1 MSTLIVLLPPREPAV
16 PLQEWQW
23 PELPFALV
31 DKSGHAQRAGRAS
44 LALLPQAAT
53 TVLVVA
59 ARDLLL
65 LEQTVPPLK
74 GPKLKQALPNII
86 EDQLIQ
92 DPQGCHIAVDPTAA
106 ADGRRV
112 LAVID
117 RAWFRFIVDAFTA
130 AGHRHLRAVPATRC
144 VPQQQRA
151 AARAEADAVQ
161 GAPREHAAAA
171 VAHDAALGT
180 AAGAAG
186 SALAPP
192 SVDNTVSGEPMLDAQ
207 LHEPIVAL
215 VLGLATTASAPSL
228 AEESADAA
236 PLTAAAPRVELAL
249 ARGALGEGFAAPLP
263 AVAATLEALANGTP
277 LELYELGE
285 PGAEP
290 QLASARPLDDK
301 RLVPG
306 AAIWPF
312 DAFARRA
319 LDERFDLCQF
329 EFEFAPW
336 RFDRA
341 TLTRLRVPIALAAAS
356 LVVAVIGV
364 NAHWWKLA
372 RERDALSAQITE
384 TLLTAFPKTTTVLD
398 PAAQMTRQ
406 LDQLRIAAGELSPND
421 FLSLASGLARSLGP
435 LPPNGIASLDYHD
448 RRLDVGFKPET
459 KVDPDF
465 GPRLSRNGLTGEID
479 SSTGKWTIRSRS

>member
-31 DKSGHAQRAGRAS
+31 DKSGHTQRAGRAA

-53 TVLVVA
+53 TVLIVA
-59 ARDLLL
+59 ARDLLM
-65 LEQTVPPLK
+65 LEQALPPLK
-74 GPKLKQALPNII
+74 GPRLKQALPNII

-92 DPQGCHIAVDPTAA
+92 DPQGCHIAVDPAA
-106 ADGRRV
+106 LDGGRRV

-117 RAWFRFIVDAFTA
+117 RAWFKFIVDAFTA
-130 AGHRHLRAVPATRC
+130 AGHRHLRAVPVTRCLPPATR
-144 VPQQQRA
+144 RDA
-151 AARAEADAVQ
+151 AAAAETEAVADVALDRPA
-161 GAPREHAAAA
+161 GHAAAA
-171 VAHDAALGT
+171 DAPGSGH
-180 AAGAAG
+180 AGATAN
-186 SALAPP
+186 APAP
-192 SVDNTVSGEPMLDAQ
+192 AES
-207 LHEPIVAL
+207 IVA
-215 VLGLATTASAPSL
+215 V
-228 AEESADAA
+228 
-236 PLTAAAPRVELAL
+236 
-249 ARGALGEGFAAPLP
+249 ALGEGFAAPVSS
-263 AVAATLEALANGTP
+263 AVATLEALANGTP

-290 QLASARPLDDK
+290 QLASVRPLDDK
-301 RLVPG
+301 RLLPG

-312 DAFARRA
+312 DALVRRA
-319 LDERFDLCQF
+319 LDSRFDLCQF

-341 TLTRLRVPIALAAAS
+341 TFMRLRLPLALAATTLAI
-356 LVVAVIGV
+356 AVIGA
-364 NAHWWKLA
+364 NAHWWKLS
-372 RERDALSAQITE
+372 RERDALAAQIIE
-384 TLLTAFPKTTTVLD
+384 TLLSTFPKTTTVLD

-406 LDQLRIAAGELSPND
+406 LDRLRIAAGELSPND

-465 GPRLSRNGLTGEID
+465 AQRLARNGLTGEID

>member
-31 DKSGHAQRAGRAS
+31 DKSGHTQRAGRAA

-53 TVLVVA
+53 TVLIVA
-59 ARDLLL
+59 ARDLLM
-65 LEQTVPPLK
+65 LEQALPPLK
-74 GPKLKQALPNII
+74 GPRLKQALPNII

-92 DPQGCHIAVDPTAA
+92 DPQGCHIAVDPAA
-106 ADGRRV
+106 LDGGRRV

-117 RAWFRFIVDAFTA
+117 RAWFKFIVDAFTA
-130 AGHRHLRAVPATRC
+130 AGHRHLRAVPVTRCLPPATR
-144 VPQQQRA
+144 RDA
-151 AARAEADAVQ
+151 AAAAETEAVADVALDRPA
-161 GAPREHAAAA
+161 GHAAAA
-171 VAHDAALGT
+171 DAPGSGH
-180 AAGAAG
+180 AGATAN
-186 SALAPP
+186 APAP
-192 SVDNTVSGEPMLDAQ
+192 AES
-207 LHEPIVAL
+207 IVA
-215 VLGLATTASAPSL
+215 V
-228 AEESADAA
+228 
-236 PLTAAAPRVELAL
+236 
-249 ARGALGEGFAAPLP
+249 ALGEGFAAPVSS
-263 AVAATLEALANGTP
+263 AVATLEALANGTP

-290 QLASARPLDDK
+290 QLASVRPLDDK
-301 RLVPG
+301 RLLPG

-312 DAFARRA
+312 DALVRRA
-319 LDERFDLCQF
+319 LDSRFDLCQF

-341 TLTRLRVPIALAAAS
+341 TFMRLRLPLALAATTLAI
-356 LVVAVIGV
+356 AVIGA
-364 NAHWWKLA
+364 NAHWWKLS
-372 RERDALSAQITE
+372 RERDALAAQITE
-384 TLLTAFPKTTTVLD
+384 TLLSTFPKTTTVLD

-406 LDQLRIAAGELSPND
+406 LDRLRIAAGELSPND

-465 GPRLSRNGLTGEID
+465 AQRLARNGLTGEID

>member
-31 DKSGHAQRAGRAS
+31 DKSGHTQRAGRAA

-53 TVLVVA
+53 TVLIVA
-59 ARDLLL
+59 ARDLLM
-65 LEQTVPPLK
+65 LEQALPPLK
-74 GPKLKQALPNII
+74 GPRLKQALPNII

-92 DPQGCHIAVDPTAA
+92 DPQGCHIAVDPAA
-106 ADGRRV
+106 LDGGRRV

-117 RAWFRFIVDAFTA
+117 RAWFKFIVDAFTA
-130 AGHRHLRAVPATRC
+130 AGHRHLRAVPVTRCLPPATR
-144 VPQQQRA
+144 RDA
-151 AARAEADAVQ
+151 AAAAETEAVADVALDRPA
-161 GAPREHAAAA
+161 GHAAAA
-171 VAHDAALGT
+171 DAPGSGH
-180 AAGAAG
+180 AGATAN
-186 SALAPP
+186 APAP
-192 SVDNTVSGEPMLDAQ
+192 AES
-207 LHEPIVAL
+207 IVA
-215 VLGLATTASAPSL
+215 V
-228 AEESADAA
+228 
-236 PLTAAAPRVELAL
+236 
-249 ARGALGEGFAAPLP
+249 ALGEGLAAPVSS
-263 AVAATLEALANGTP
+263 AVATLEALANGTP

-290 QLASARPLDDK
+290 QLASVRPLDDK
-301 RLVPG
+301 RLLPG

-312 DAFARRA
+312 DALVRRA
-319 LDERFDLCQF
+319 LDSRFDLCQF

-341 TLTRLRVPIALAAAS
+341 TFMRLRLPLALAATTLAI
-356 LVVAVIGV
+356 AVIGA
-364 NAHWWKLA
+364 NAHWWKLS
-372 RERDALSAQITE
+372 RERDALAAQITE
-384 TLLTAFPKTTTVLD
+384 TLLSTFPKTTTVLD

-406 LDQLRIAAGELSPND
+406 LDRLRIAAGELSPND

-465 GPRLSRNGLTGEID
+465 AQRLARNGLTGEID

>member
-31 DKSGHAQRAGRAS
+31 DKSGHTQRAGRAA

-53 TVLVVA
+53 TVLIVA
-59 ARDLLL
+59 ARDLLM
-65 LEQTVPPLK
+65 LEQALPPLK
-74 GPKLKQALPNII
+74 GPRLKQALPNII

-92 DPQGCHIAVDPTAA
+92 DPQGCHIAVDPAA
-106 ADGRRV
+106 LDGGRRV
-112 LAVID
+112 LAVVD
-117 RAWFRFIVDAFTA
+117 RAWFKFIVDAFTA
-130 AGHRHLRAVPATRC
+130 AGHRHLRAVPVTRCLPPATR
-144 VPQQQRA
+144 RDA
-151 AARAEADAVQ
+151 AAAAETEAVADVALDRP
-161 GAPREHAAAA
+161 AEHAAAA
-171 VAHDAALGT
+171 DAPGSGH
-180 AAGAAG
+180 AGATAN
-186 SALAPP
+186 APAP
-192 SVDNTVSGEPMLDAQ
+192 AES
-207 LHEPIVAL
+207 IVA
-215 VLGLATTASAPSL
+215 V
-228 AEESADAA
+228 
-236 PLTAAAPRVELAL
+236 
-249 ARGALGEGFAAPLP
+249 ALGEGFAAPVSS
-263 AVAATLEALANGTP
+263 AVATLEALANGTP

-290 QLASARPLDDK
+290 QLASVRPLDDK
-301 RLVPG
+301 RLLPG

-312 DAFARRA
+312 DALVRRA
-319 LDERFDLCQF
+319 LDSRFDLCQF

-341 TLTRLRVPIALAAAS
+341 TFMRLRLPLALAATTLAI
-356 LVVAVIGV
+356 AVIGA
-364 NAHWWKLA
+364 NAHWWKLS
-372 RERDALSAQITE
+372 RERDALAAQITE
-384 TLLTAFPKTTTVLD
+384 TLLSTFPKTTTVLD

-406 LDQLRIAAGELSPND
+406 LDRLRIAAGELSPND

-465 GPRLSRNGLTGEID
+465 AQRLARNGLTGEID

>member
-31 DKSGHAQRAGRAS
+31 DKSGHTQRAGRAA

-53 TVLVVA
+53 TVLIVA
-59 ARDLLL
+59 ARDLLM
-65 LEQTVPPLK
+65 LEQALPPLK
-74 GPKLKQALPNII
+74 GPRLKQALPNII

-92 DPQGCHIAVDPTAA
+92 DPQGCHIAVDPAA
-106 ADGRRV
+106 LDGGRRV

-117 RAWFRFIVDAFTA
+117 RAWFKFIVDAFTA
-130 AGHRHLRAVPATRC
+130 AGHRHLRAVPVTRCLPPATR
-144 VPQQQRA
+144 RDA
-151 AARAEADAVQ
+151 AAAAETEAVADV
-161 GAPREHAAAA
+161 APDRPAGHAAAA
-171 VAHDAALGT
+171 DAPGSGH
-180 AAGAAG
+180 AGATAN
-186 SALAPP
+186 APAP
-192 SVDNTVSGEPMLDAQ
+192 AES
-207 LHEPIVAL
+207 IVA
-215 VLGLATTASAPSL
+215 V
-228 AEESADAA
+228 
-236 PLTAAAPRVELAL
+236 
-249 ARGALGEGFAAPLP
+249 ALGEGFAAPVSS
-263 AVAATLEALANGTP
+263 AVATLEALANGTP

-290 QLASARPLDDK
+290 QLASVRPLDDK
-301 RLVPG
+301 RLLPG

-312 DAFARRA
+312 DALVRRA
-319 LDERFDLCQF
+319 LDSRFDLCQF

-341 TLTRLRVPIALAAAS
+341 TFMRLRLPLALAATTLAI
-356 LVVAVIGV
+356 AVIGA
-364 NAHWWKLA
+364 NAHWWKLS
-372 RERDALSAQITE
+372 RERDALAAQITE
-384 TLLTAFPKTTTVLD
+384 TLLSTFPKTTTVLD

-406 LDQLRIAAGELSPND
+406 LDRLRIAAGELSPND

-465 GPRLSRNGLTGEID
+465 AQRLARNGLTGEID

>member
-31 DKSGHAQRAGRAS
+31 DKSGHTQRAGRAA

-53 TVLVVA
+53 TVLIVA
-59 ARDLLL
+59 ARDLLM
-65 LEQTVPPLK
+65 LEQALPPLK
-74 GPKLKQALPNII
+74 GPRLKQALPNII

-92 DPQGCHIAVDPTAA
+92 DPQGCHIAVDPAA
-106 ADGRRV
+106 LDGGRRV

-117 RAWFRFIVDAFTA
+117 RAWFKFIVDAFTA
-130 AGHRHLRAVPATRC
+130 AGHRHLRAVPVTRCLPPATR
-144 VPQQQRA
+144 RDA
-151 AARAEADAVQ
+151 AAAAETEAVADVALDRPA
-161 GAPREHAAAA
+161 GHAAAA
-171 VAHDAALGT
+171 DAPGSGH
-180 AAGAAG
+180 AGATAN
-186 SALAPP
+186 APAP
-192 SVDNTVSGEPMLDAQ
+192 AES
-207 LHEPIVAL
+207 IVA
-215 VLGLATTASAPSL
+215 VALGLAATERAPSL
-228 AEESADAA
+228 AEEPAA
-236 PLTAAAPRVELAL
+236 L
-249 ARGALGEGFAAPLP
+249 LP
-263 AVAATLEALANGTP
+263 PVSSAVATIEALANGTP

-290 QLASARPLDDK
+290 QLASVRPLDDK
-301 RLVPG
+301 RLLPG

-312 DAFARRA
+312 DALVRRA
-319 LDERFDLCQF
+319 LDSRFDLCQF

-341 TLTRLRVPIALAAAS
+341 TFMRLRLPLALAATTLAI
-356 LVVAVIGV
+356 AVIGA
-364 NAHWWKLA
+364 NAHWWKLS
-372 RERDALSAQITE
+372 RERDALAAQITE
-384 TLLTAFPKTTTVLD
+384 TLLSTFPKTTTVLD

-406 LDQLRIAAGELSPND
+406 LDRLRIAAGELSPND

-465 GPRLSRNGLTGEID
+465 AQRLARNGLTGEID

>member
-31 DKSGHAQRAGRAS
+31 DKSGHTQRAGRAA

-53 TVLVVA
+53 TVLIVA
-59 ARDLLL
+59 ARDLLM
-65 LEQTVPPLK
+65 LEQALPPLK
-74 GPKLKQALPNII
+74 GPRLKQALPNII

-92 DPQGCHIAVDPTAA
+92 DPQGCHIAVDPAA
-106 ADGRRV
+106 LDGGRRV

-117 RAWFRFIVDAFTA
+117 RAWFKFIVDAFTA
-130 AGHRHLRAVPATRC
+130 AGHRHLRAVPVTRCLPPATR
-144 VPQQQRA
+144 RDA
-151 AARAEADAVQ
+151 AAAAETEAVADVALDRPA
-161 GAPREHAAAA
+161 GHAAAA
-171 VAHDAALGT
+171 DAPGSGH
-180 AAGAAG
+180 AGATAN
-186 SALAPP
+186 APAP
-192 SVDNTVSGEPMLDAQ
+192 AES
-207 LHEPIVAL
+207 IVA
-215 VLGLATTASAPSL
+215 V
-228 AEESADAA
+228 
-236 PLTAAAPRVELAL
+236 
-249 ARGALGEGFAAPLP
+249 ALGEGFAAPVSS
-263 AVAATLEALANGTP
+263 AVATLEALANGTP

-290 QLASARPLDDK
+290 QLASVRPLDDK
-301 RLVPG
+301 RLLPG

-312 DAFARRA
+312 DALVRRA
-319 LDERFDLCQF
+319 LDSRFDLCQF
-329 EFEFAPW
+329 EFEFALW

-341 TLTRLRVPIALAAAS
+341 TFMRLRLPLALAATTLAI
-356 LVVAVIGV
+356 AVIGA
-364 NAHWWKLA
+364 NAHWWKLS
-372 RERDALSAQITE
+372 RERDALAAQITE
-384 TLLTAFPKTTTVLD
+384 TLLSTFPKTTTVLD

-406 LDQLRIAAGELSPND
+406 LDRLRIAAGELSPND

-465 GPRLSRNGLTGEID
+465 AQRLARNGLTGEID

>member
-31 DKSGHAQRAGRAS
+31 DKSGHTQRAGRAA

-53 TVLVVA
+53 TVLIVA
-59 ARDLLL
+59 ARDLLM
-65 LEQTVPPLK
+65 LEQALPPLK
-74 GPKLKQALPNII
+74 GPRLKQALPNII

-92 DPQGCHIAVDPTAA
+92 DPQGCHIAVDPAA
-106 ADGRRV
+106 LDGGRRV

-117 RAWFRFIVDAFTA
+117 RAWFKFIVDAFTA
-130 AGHRHLRAVPATRC
+130 AGHRHLRAVPVTRCLPPATR
-144 VPQQQRA
+144 RDA
-151 AARAEADAVQ
+151 AAAAETEAVADVALDRPA
-161 GAPREHAAAA
+161 GHAAAA
-171 VAHDAALGT
+171 DAPGSGH
-180 AAGAAG
+180 AGATAN
-186 SALAPP
+186 APAP
-192 SVDNTVSGEPMLDAQ
+192 AES
-207 LHEPIVAL
+207 IVA
-215 VLGLATTASAPSL
+215 V
-228 AEESADAA
+228 
-236 PLTAAAPRVELAL
+236 
-249 ARGALGEGFAAPLP
+249 ALGEGFAAPVSS
-263 AVAATLEALANGTP
+263 AVATLEALANGTP

-290 QLASARPLDDK
+290 QLASVRPLDDK
-301 RLVPG
+301 RLLPG

-312 DAFARRA
+312 DALVRRA
-319 LDERFDLCQF
+319 LDSRFDLCQF

-341 TLTRLRVPIALAAAS
+341 TFMRLPLALAATTLAI
-356 LVVAVIGV
+356 AVIGA
-364 NAHWWKLA
+364 NAHWWKLS
-372 RERDALSAQITE
+372 RERDALAAQITE
-384 TLLTAFPKTTTVLD
+384 TLLSTFPKTTTVLD

-406 LDQLRIAAGELSPND
+406 LDRLRIAAGELSPND

-465 GPRLSRNGLTGEID
+465 AQRLARNGLTGEID

>member
-31 DKSGHAQRAGRAS
+31 DKSGHTQRAGRAA

-53 TVLVVA
+53 TVLIVA
-59 ARDLLL
+59 ARDLLM
-65 LEQTVPPLK
+65 LEQALPPLK
-74 GPKLKQALPNII
+74 GPRLKQALPNII

-92 DPQGCHIAVDPTAA
+92 DPQGCHIAVDPAA
-106 ADGRRV
+106 LDGGRRV

-117 RAWFRFIVDAFTA
+117 RAWFKFIVDAFTA
-130 AGHRHLRAVPATRC
+130 AGHRHLRAVPVTRCLPPATR
-144 VPQQQRA
+144 RDA
-151 AARAEADAVQ
+151 AAAAETEAVADVALDRP
-161 GAPREHAAAA
+161 AEHAAAA
-171 VAHDAALGT
+171 DAPGSGH
-180 AAGAAG
+180 AGATAN
-186 SALAPP
+186 APAP
-192 SVDNTVSGEPMLDAQ
+192 AES
-207 LHEPIVAL
+207 IVA
-215 VLGLATTASAPSL
+215 VALGLAATERAPSL
-228 AEESADAA
+228 AEEPAA
-236 PLTAAAPRVELAL
+236 LLPQAPSAPRVELAL
-249 ARGALGEGFAAPLP
+249 ARGALGEGFAAPVSS
-263 AVAATLEALANGTP
+263 AVATLEALANGTP

-290 QLASARPLDDK
+290 QLASVRPLDDK
-301 RLVPG
+301 RLLPG

-312 DAFARRA
+312 DALVRRA
-319 LDERFDLCQF
+319 LDSRFDLCQF

-341 TLTRLRVPIALAAAS
+341 TFMRLRLPLALAATTLAI
-356 LVVAVIGV
+356 AVIGA
-364 NAHWWKLA
+364 NAHWWKLS
-372 RERDALSAQITE
+372 RERDALAAQITE
-384 TLLTAFPKTTTVLD
+384 TLLSTFPKTTTVLD

-406 LDQLRIAAGELSPND
+406 LDRLRIAAGELSPND

-465 GPRLSRNGLTGEID
+465 AQRLARNGLTGEID

>member
-31 DKSGHAQRAGRAS
+31 DKSGHTQRAGRAA

-53 TVLVVA
+53 TVLIVA
-59 ARDLLL
+59 ARDLLM
-65 LEQTVPPLK
+65 LEQALPPLK
-74 GPKLKQALPNII
+74 GPRLKQALPNII

-92 DPQGCHIAVDPTAA
+92 DPQGCHIAVDPAA
-106 ADGRRV
+106 LDGGRRV

-117 RAWFRFIVDAFTA
+117 RAWFKFIVDAFTA
-130 AGHRHLRAVPATRC
+130 AGHRHLRAVPVTRCLPPATR
-144 VPQQQRA
+144 RDA
-151 AARAEADAVQ
+151 AAAAETEAVADVALDQ
-161 GAPREHAAAA
+161 PAEHAAAA
-171 VAHDAALGT
+171 DAPGSGH
-180 AAGAAG
+180 AGATAN
-186 SALAPP
+186 APAP
-192 SVDNTVSGEPMLDAQ
+192 AES
-207 LHEPIVAL
+207 IVA
-215 VLGLATTASAPSL
+215 V
-228 AEESADAA
+228 
-236 PLTAAAPRVELAL
+236 
-249 ARGALGEGFAAPLP
+249 ALGEGFAAPVSS
-263 AVAATLEALANGTP
+263 AVATLEALANGTP

-290 QLASARPLDDK
+290 QLASVRPLDDK
-301 RLVPG
+301 RLLPG

-312 DAFARRA
+312 DALVRRA
-319 LDERFDLCQF
+319 LDSRFDLCQF

-341 TLTRLRVPIALAAAS
+341 TFMRLRLPLALAATTLAI
-356 LVVAVIGV
+356 AVIGA
-364 NAHWWKLA
+364 NAHWWKLS
-372 RERDALSAQITE
+372 RERDALAAQITE
-384 TLLTAFPKTTTVLD
+384 TLLSTFPKTTTVLD

-406 LDQLRIAAGELSPND
+406 LDRLRIAAGELSPND

-465 GPRLSRNGLTGEID
+465 AQRLARNGLTGEID

>member
-31 DKSGHAQRAGRAS
+31 DKSGHTQRAGRAA

-53 TVLVVA
+53 TVLIVA
-59 ARDLLL
+59 ARDLLM
-65 LEQTVPPLK
+65 LEQALPPLK
-74 GPKLKQALPNII
+74 GPRLKQALPNII

-92 DPQGCHIAVDPTAA
+92 DPQGCHIAVDPAA
-106 ADGRRV
+106 LDGGRRV

-117 RAWFRFIVDAFTA
+117 RAWFKFIVDAFTA
-130 AGHRHLRAVPATRC
+130 AGHRHLRAVPVTRCLPPATR
-144 VPQQQRA
+144 RDA
-151 AARAEADAVQ
+151 AAAAETEAVADVALDRP
-161 GAPREHAAAA
+161 AEHAAAA
-171 VAHDAALGT
+171 DAPGSGH
-180 AAGAAG
+180 AGATAN
-186 SALAPP
+186 APAP
-192 SVDNTVSGEPMLDAQ
+192 AES
-207 LHEPIVAL
+207 IVA
-215 VLGLATTASAPSL
+215 V
-228 AEESADAA
+228 
-236 PLTAAAPRVELAL
+236 
-249 ARGALGEGFAAPLP
+249 ALGEGFAAPVSS
-263 AVAATLEALANGTP
+263 AVATLEALANGTP

-290 QLASARPLDDK
+290 QLASVRPLDDK
-301 RLVPG
+301 RLLPG

-312 DAFARRA
+312 DALVRRA
-319 LDERFDLCQF
+319 LDSRFDLCQF

-341 TLTRLRVPIALAAAS
+341 TFMRLRLPLAFAATT
-356 LVVAVIGV
+356 LAIAVIGA
-364 NAHWWKLA
+364 NAHWWKLS
-372 RERDALSAQITE
+372 RERDALAAQITE
-384 TLLTAFPKTTTVLD
+384 TLLSTFPKTTTVLD

-406 LDQLRIAAGELSPND
+406 LDRLRIAAGELSPND

-465 GPRLSRNGLTGEID
+465 AQRLARNGLTGEID

>member
-1 MSTLIVLLPPREPAV
+1 MPPREPAV

-31 DKSGHAQRAGRAS
+31 DKSGHTQRAGRAA

-53 TVLVVA
+53 TVLIVA
-59 ARDLLL
+59 ARDLLM
-65 LEQTVPPLK
+65 LEQALPPLK
-74 GPKLKQALPNII
+74 GPRLKQALPNII

-92 DPQGCHIAVDPTAA
+92 DPQGCHIAVDPAA
-106 ADGRRV
+106 LDGGRRV

-117 RAWFRFIVDAFTA
+117 RAWFKFIVDAFTA
-130 AGHRHLRAVPATRC
+130 AGHRHLRAVPVTRCLPPATR
-144 VPQQQRA
+144 RDA
-151 AARAEADAVQ
+151 AAAAETEAVADVALDRPA
-161 GAPREHAAAA
+161 GHAAAA
-171 VAHDAALGT
+171 DAPGSGH
-180 AAGAAG
+180 AGATAN
-186 SALAPP
+186 APAP
-192 SVDNTVSGEPMLDAQ
+192 AES
-207 LHEPIVAL
+207 IVA
-215 VLGLATTASAPSL
+215 V
-228 AEESADAA
+228 
-236 PLTAAAPRVELAL
+236 
-249 ARGALGEGFAAPLP
+249 ALGEGFAAPVSS
-263 AVAATLEALANGTP
+263 AVATLEALANGTP

-290 QLASARPLDDK
+290 QLASVRPLDDK
-301 RLVPG
+301 RLLPG

-312 DAFARRA
+312 DALVRRA
-319 LDERFDLCQF
+319 LDSRFDLCQF

-341 TLTRLRVPIALAAAS
+341 TFMRLRLPLALAATTLAI
-356 LVVAVIGV
+356 AVIGA
-364 NAHWWKLA
+364 NAHWWKLS
-372 RERDALSAQITE
+372 RERDALAAQITE
-384 TLLTAFPKTTTVLD
+384 TLLSTFPKTTTVLD

-406 LDQLRIAAGELSPND
+406 LDRLRIAAGELSPND

-465 GPRLSRNGLTGEID
+465 AQRLARNGLTGEID

>member
-31 DKSGHAQRAGRAS
+31 DKSGHTQRAGRAA

-53 TVLVVA
+53 TVLIVA
-59 ARDLLL
+59 ARDLLM
-65 LEQTVPPLK
+65 LEQALPPLK
-74 GPKLKQALPNII
+74 GPRLKQALPNII

-92 DPQGCHIAVDPTAA
+92 DPQGCHIAVDPAA
-106 ADGRRV
+106 LDGGRRV

-117 RAWFRFIVDAFTA
+117 RAWFKFIVDAFTA
-130 AGHRHLRAVPATRC
+130 AGHRHLRAVPVTRCLPPATR
-144 VPQQQRA
+144 RDA
-151 AARAEADAVQ
+151 AAAAETEAVADVALDRP
-161 GAPREHAAAA
+161 AEHAAAA
-171 VAHDAALGT
+171 DAPGSGH
-180 AAGAAG
+180 AGATAN
-186 SALAPP
+186 APAP
-192 SVDNTVSGEPMLDAQ
+192 AES
-207 LHEPIVAL
+207 IVA
-215 VLGLATTASAPSL
+215 VALGLAATERAPSL
-228 AEESADAA
+228 AEE
-236 PLTAAAPRVELAL
+236 PV
-249 ARGALGEGFAAPLP
+249 
-263 AVAATLEALANGTP
+263 ANGTP

-290 QLASARPLDDK
+290 QLASVRPLDDK
-301 RLVPG
+301 RLLPG

-312 DAFARRA
+312 DALVRRA
-319 LDERFDLCQF
+319 LDSRFDLCQF

-341 TLTRLRVPIALAAAS
+341 TFMRLRLPLALAATTLAI
-356 LVVAVIGV
+356 AVIGA
-364 NAHWWKLA
+364 NAHWWKLS
-372 RERDALSAQITE
+372 RERDALAAQITE
-384 TLLTAFPKTTTVLD
+384 TLLSTFPKTTTVLD

-406 LDQLRIAAGELSPND
+406 LDRLRIAAGELSPND

-465 GPRLSRNGLTGEID
+465 AQRLARNGLTGEID

>member
-31 DKSGHAQRAGRAS
+31 DKSGHTQRAGRAA

-53 TVLVVA
+53 TVLIVA
-59 ARDLLL
+59 ARDLLM
-65 LEQTVPPLK
+65 LEQALPPLK
-74 GPKLKQALPNII
+74 GPRLKQALPNII

-92 DPQGCHIAVDPTAA
+92 DPQGCHIAVDPAA
-106 ADGRRV
+106 LDGGRRV

-117 RAWFRFIVDAFTA
+117 RAWFKFIVDAFTA
-130 AGHRHLRAVPATRC
+130 AGHRHLRAVPVTRCLPPATR
-144 VPQQQRA
+144 RDA
-151 AARAEADAVQ
+151 AAAAETEAVADVALDRS
-161 GAPREHAAAA
+161 AEHAAAA
-171 VAHDAALGT
+171 DAPGSGH
-180 AAGAAG
+180 AGATAN
-186 SALAPP
+186 APAP
-192 SVDNTVSGEPMLDAQ
+192 AES
-207 LHEPIVAL
+207 IVA
-215 VLGLATTASAPSL
+215 VALGLAATERAPSL
-228 AEESADAA
+228 AEEPAALLPQAPSA
-236 PLTAAAPRVELAL
+236 V
-249 ARGALGEGFAAPLP
+249 
-263 AVAATLEALANGTP
+263 ATLEALANGTP

-290 QLASARPLDDK
+290 QLASVRPLDDK
-301 RLVPG
+301 RLLPG

-312 DAFARRA
+312 DALVRRA
-319 LDERFDLCQF
+319 LDSRFDLCQF

-341 TLTRLRVPIALAAAS
+341 TFMRLRLPLALAATTLAI
-356 LVVAVIGV
+356 AVIGA
-364 NAHWWKLA
+364 NAHWWKLS
-372 RERDALSAQITE
+372 RERDALAAQITE
-384 TLLTAFPKTTTVLD
+384 TLLSTFPKTTTVLD

-406 LDQLRIAAGELSPND
+406 LDRLRIAAGELSPND

-465 GPRLSRNGLTGEID
+465 AQRLARNGLTGEID

>member
-31 DKSGHAQRAGRAS
+31 DKSGHTQRAGRAA

-53 TVLVVA
+53 TVLIVA
-59 ARDLLL
+59 ARDLLM
-65 LEQTVPPLK
+65 LEQALPPLK
-74 GPKLKQALPNII
+74 GPRLKQALPNII

-92 DPQGCHIAVDPTAA
+92 DPQGCHIAVDPAA
-106 ADGRRV
+106 LDGGRRV

-117 RAWFRFIVDAFTA
+117 RAWFKFIVDAFTA
-130 AGHRHLRAVPATRC
+130 AGHRHLRAVPVTRCLPPATR
-144 VPQQQRA
+144 RDA
-151 AARAEADAVQ
+151 AAAAETEAVADVALDRPA
-161 GAPREHAAAA
+161 GHAAAA
-171 VAHDAALGT
+171 DAPGSGH
-180 AAGAAG
+180 AGATAN
-186 SALAPP
+186 APAP
-192 SVDNTVSGEPMLDAQ
+192 AES
-207 LHEPIVAL
+207 IVA
-215 VLGLATTASAPSL
+215 V
-228 AEESADAA
+228 
-236 PLTAAAPRVELAL
+236 
-249 ARGALGEGFAAPLP
+249 ALGEGFAAPESR
-263 AVAATLEALANGTP
+263 AVATLEALANGTP

-290 QLASARPLDDK
+290 QLASVRPLDDK
-301 RLVPG
+301 RLLPG

-312 DAFARRA
+312 DALVRRA
-319 LDERFDLCQF
+319 LDSRFDLCQF

-341 TLTRLRVPIALAAAS
+341 TFMRLRLPLALAATTLAI
-356 LVVAVIGV
+356 AVIGA
-364 NAHWWKLA
+364 NAHWWKLS
-372 RERDALSAQITE
+372 RERDALAAQITE
-384 TLLTAFPKTTTVLD
+384 TLLSTFPKTTTVLD

-406 LDQLRIAAGELSPND
+406 LDRLRIAAGELSPND

-465 GPRLSRNGLTGEID
+465 AQRLARNGLTGEID

>member
-31 DKSGHAQRAGRAS
+31 DKSGHMQRAGRAA

-53 TVLVVA
+53 TVLIVA
-59 ARDLLL
+59 ARDLLM
-65 LEQTVPPLK
+65 LEQALPPLK
-74 GPKLKQALPNII
+74 GPRLKQALPNII

-92 DPQGCHIAVDPTAA
+92 DPQGCHIAVDPAA
-106 ADGRRV
+106 LDGGRRV

-117 RAWFRFIVDAFTA
+117 RAWFKFIVDAFTA
-130 AGHRHLRAVPATRC
+130 AGHRHLRAVPVTRCLPPATR
-144 VPQQQRA
+144 RDA
-151 AARAEADAVQ
+151 AAAAETEAVADVALDRPA
-161 GAPREHAAAA
+161 GHAAAA
-171 VAHDAALGT
+171 DAPGSGH
-180 AAGAAG
+180 AGATAN
-186 SALAPP
+186 APAP
-192 SVDNTVSGEPMLDAQ
+192 AES
-207 LHEPIVAL
+207 IVA
-215 VLGLATTASAPSL
+215 VALGLAATERAPSL
-228 AEESADAA
+228 AEEPAALLPQASSA
-236 PLTAAAPRVELAL
+236 V
-249 ARGALGEGFAAPLP
+249 
-263 AVAATLEALANGTP
+263 ATLEALANGTP

-290 QLASARPLDDK
+290 QLASVRPLDDK
-301 RLVPG
+301 RLLPG

-312 DAFARRA
+312 DALVRRA
-319 LDERFDLCQF
+319 LDSRFDLCQF

-341 TLTRLRVPIALAAAS
+341 TFMRLRLPLALAATTLAI
-356 LVVAVIGV
+356 AVIGA
-364 NAHWWKLA
+364 NAHWWKLS
-372 RERDALSAQITE
+372 RERDALAAQITE
-384 TLLTAFPKTTTVLD
+384 TLLSTFPKTTTVLD

-406 LDQLRIAAGELSPND
+406 LDRLRIAAGELSPND

-465 GPRLSRNGLTGEID
+465 AQRLARNGLTGEID

>member
-31 DKSGHAQRAGRAS
+31 DKSGHTQRAGRAA

-53 TVLVVA
+53 TVLIVA
-59 ARDLLL
+59 ARDLLM
-65 LEQTVPPLK
+65 LEQALPPLK
-74 GPKLKQALPNII
+74 GPRLKQALPNII

-92 DPQGCHIAVDPTAA
+92 DPQGCHIAVDPAA
-106 ADGRRV
+106 LDGGRHV

-117 RAWFRFIVDAFTA
+117 RAWFKFIVDAFTA
-130 AGHRHLRAVPATRC
+130 AGHRHLRAVPVTRCLPPATR
-144 VPQQQRA
+144 RDA
-151 AARAEADAVQ
+151 AAAAETEAVADVALDRPA
-161 GAPREHAAAA
+161 GHAAAA
-171 VAHDAALGT
+171 DAPGSGH
-180 AAGAAG
+180 AGATAN
-186 SALAPP
+186 AP
-192 SVDNTVSGEPMLDAQ
+192 
-207 LHEPIVAL
+207 
-215 VLGLATTASAPSL
+215 APS
-228 AEESADAA
+228 
-236 PLTAAAPRVELAL
+236 APRVELAL
-249 ARGALGEGFAAPLP
+249 ARGALGEGFAAPVSS
-263 AVAATLEALANGTP
+263 AVATLEALANGTP

-290 QLASARPLDDK
+290 QLASVRPLDDK
-301 RLVPG
+301 RLLPG

-312 DAFARRA
+312 DALVRRA
-319 LDERFDLCQF
+319 LDSRFDLCQF

-341 TLTRLRVPIALAAAS
+341 TFMRLRLPLALAATTLAI
-356 LVVAVIGV
+356 AVIGA
-364 NAHWWKLA
+364 NAHWWKLS
-372 RERDALSAQITE
+372 RERDALAAQITE
-384 TLLTAFPKTTTVLD
+384 TLLSTFPKTTTVLD

-406 LDQLRIAAGELSPND
+406 LDRLRIAAGELSPND

-465 GPRLSRNGLTGEID
+465 AQRLARNGLTGEID

>member
-31 DKSGHAQRAGRAS
+31 DKSGHTQRAGRAA

-59 ARDLLL
+59 ARDLLM
-65 LEQTVPPLK
+65 LEQALPPLK

-92 DPQGCHIAVDPTAA
+92 DPQGCHIAVDPVAL
-106 ADGRRV
+106 DGGRRV

-117 RAWFRFIVDAFTA
+117 RAWFKFIVDAFAA
-130 AGHRHLRAVPATRC
+130 AGHRHLRAVPVTRCLPPATRRDTAEAA
-144 VPQQQRA
+144 VEAVAMHEA
-151 AARAEADAVQ
+151 AA
-161 GAPREHAAAA
+161 GAPGDGHAAAEGA
-171 VAHDAALGT
+171 SADTVAL
-180 AAGAAG
+180 
-186 SALAPP
+186 P
-192 SVDNTVSGEPMLDAQ
+192 
-207 LHEPIVAL
+207 EPIVA
-215 VLGLATTASAPSL
+215 VALGLAATASAPSL
-228 AEESADAA
+228 AEESAALL
-236 PLTAAAPRVELAL
+236 PETAAAPRVELAL
-249 ARGALGEGFAAPLP
+249 ARGALGEGFAAPVST
-263 AVAATLEALANGTP
+263 AVPTLEALANGTP

-290 QLASARPLDDK
+290 QLASVRPLDDK
-301 RLVPG
+301 RLLPG

-312 DAFARRA
+312 DALVRRA
-319 LDERFDLCQF
+319 LDARFDLCQF

-336 RFDRA
+336 RFDHA
-341 TLTRLRVPIALAAAS
+341 TFMRLRVPLALAAAT

-364 NAHWWKLA
+364 NAHWWKLS
-372 RERDALSAQITE
+372 RERDALAAQITE

-406 LDQLRIAAGELSPND
+406 LDRLRIAAGELSPND
-421 FLSLASGLARSLGP
+421 FLSLASRLARSLGP

-465 GPRLSRNGLTGEID
+465 AQRLARNGLAGEID
-479 SSTGKWTIRSRS
+479 SSTGKWIIRSRS

>member
-31 DKSGHAQRAGRAS
+31 DKSGHTQRAGRAA

-53 TVLVVA
+53 TVLIVA
-59 ARDLLL
+59 ARDLLM
-65 LEQTVPPLK
+65 LEQALPPLK
-74 GPKLKQALPNII
+74 GPRLKQALPNII

-92 DPQGCHIAVDPTAA
+92 DPQGCHIAVDPAA
-106 ADGRRV
+106 LDGGRRV

-117 RAWFRFIVDAFTA
+117 RAWFKFIVDAFTA
-130 AGHRHLRAVPATRC
+130 AGHRHLRAVPVTRCLPPATR
-144 VPQQQRA
+144 RDA
-151 AARAEADAVQ
+151 AAAAETEAVADVALDRPA
-161 GAPREHAAAA
+161 GHAAAA
-171 VAHDAALGT
+171 DAPGSGH
-180 AAGAAG
+180 AGATAN
-186 SALAPP
+186 APAP
-192 SVDNTVSGEPMLDAQ
+192 AES
-207 LHEPIVAL
+207 IVA
-215 VLGLATTASAPSL
+215 VALGLAATERAPSL
-228 AEESADAA
+228 AEEPAALLPQAPSA
-236 PLTAAAPRVELAL
+236 V
-249 ARGALGEGFAAPLP
+249 
-263 AVAATLEALANGTP
+263 ATLEALANGTP

-290 QLASARPLDDK
+290 QLASVRPLDDK
-301 RLVPG
+301 RLLPG

-312 DAFARRA
+312 DALVRRA
-319 LDERFDLCQF
+319 LDSRFDLCQF
-329 EFEFAPW
+329 EFEFALW

-341 TLTRLRVPIALAAAS
+341 TFMRLRLPLALAATTLAI
-356 LVVAVIGV
+356 AVIGA
-364 NAHWWKLA
+364 NAHWWKLS
-372 RERDALSAQITE
+372 RERDALAAQITE
-384 TLLTAFPKTTTVLD
+384 TLLSTFPKTTTVLD

-406 LDQLRIAAGELSPND
+406 LDRLRIAAGELSPND

-465 GPRLSRNGLTGEID
+465 AQRLARNGLTGEID

>member
-31 DKSGHAQRAGRAS
+31 DKSGHTQRAGRAA

-53 TVLVVA
+53 TVLIVA
-59 ARDLLL
+59 ARDLLM
-65 LEQTVPPLK
+65 LEQALPPLK
-74 GPKLKQALPNII
+74 GPRLKQALPNII

-92 DPQGCHIAVDPTAA
+92 DPQGCHIAVDPAA
-106 ADGRRV
+106 LDGGRRV

-117 RAWFRFIVDAFTA
+117 RAWFKFIVDAFTA
-130 AGHRHLRAVPATRC
+130 AGHRHLRAVPVTRCLPPATR
-144 VPQQQRA
+144 RDA
-151 AARAEADAVQ
+151 AAAAETEAVADVALDRPA
-161 GAPREHAAAA
+161 GHAAAA
-171 VAHDAALGT
+171 DAPGSGH
-180 AAGAAG
+180 AGATAN
-186 SALAPP
+186 APAP
-192 SVDNTVSGEPMLDAQ
+192 AES
-207 LHEPIVAL
+207 IVA
-215 VLGLATTASAPSL
+215 VALGLAATERAPSL
-228 AEESADAA
+228 AEEPAALLPQAPSA
-236 PLTAAAPRVELAL
+236 V
-249 ARGALGEGFAAPLP
+249 
-263 AVAATLEALANGTP
+263 ATLEALANGTP

-290 QLASARPLDDK
+290 QLASVRPLDDK
-301 RLVPG
+301 RLLPG

-312 DAFARRA
+312 DALVRRA
-319 LDERFDLCQF
+319 LDSRFDLCQF

-341 TLTRLRVPIALAAAS
+341 TFMRLRLPLAFAATT
-356 LVVAVIGV
+356 LAIAVIGA
-364 NAHWWKLA
+364 NAHWWKLS
-372 RERDALSAQITE
+372 RERDALAAQITE
-384 TLLTAFPKTTTVLD
+384 TLLSTFPKTTTVLD

-406 LDQLRIAAGELSPND
+406 LDRLRIAAGELSPND

-465 GPRLSRNGLTGEID
+465 AQRLARNGLTGEID

>member
-31 DKSGHAQRAGRAS
+31 DKSGHTQRAGRAA

-53 TVLVVA
+53 TVLIVA
-59 ARDLLL
+59 ARDLLM
-65 LEQTVPPLK
+65 LEQALPPLK
-74 GPKLKQALPNII
+74 GPRLKQALPNII

-92 DPQGCHIAVDPTAA
+92 DPQGCHIAVDPAA
-106 ADGRRV
+106 LDGGRRV

-117 RAWFRFIVDAFTA
+117 RAWFKFIVDAFTA
-130 AGHRHLRAVPATRC
+130 AGHRHLRAVPVTRCLPPATR
-144 VPQQQRA
+144 RDA
-151 AARAEADAVQ
+151 AAAAETEAVADVALDRPA
-161 GAPREHAAAA
+161 GHAAAA
-171 VAHDAALGT
+171 DAPGSGH
-180 AAGAAG
+180 AGATAN
-186 SALAPP
+186 APAP
-192 SVDNTVSGEPMLDAQ
+192 AES
-207 LHEPIVAL
+207 IVA
-215 VLGLATTASAPSL
+215 VALGLAATERAPSL
-228 AEESADAA
+228 AEEPAALLPQAPSA
-236 PLTAAAPRVELAL
+236 PVSS
-249 ARGALGEGFAAPLP
+249 
-263 AVAATLEALANGTP
+263 AVATLEALANGTP

-290 QLASARPLDDK
+290 QLASVRPLDDK
-301 RLVPG
+301 RLLPG

-312 DAFARRA
+312 DALVRRA
-319 LDERFDLCQF
+319 LDSRFDLCQF

-341 TLTRLRVPIALAAAS
+341 TFMRLRLPLALAATTLAI
-356 LVVAVIGV
+356 AVIGA
-364 NAHWWKLA
+364 NAHWWKLS
-372 RERDALSAQITE
+372 RERDALAAQITE
-384 TLLTAFPKTTTVLD
+384 TLLSTFPKTTTVLD

-406 LDQLRIAAGELSPND
+406 LDRLRIAAGELSPND

-465 GPRLSRNGLTGEID
+465 AQRLARNGLTGEID

>member
-31 DKSGHAQRAGRAS
+31 DKSGHTQRAGRAA

-53 TVLVVA
+53 TVLIVA
-59 ARDLLL
+59 ARDLLM
-65 LEQTVPPLK
+65 LEQALPPLK
-74 GPKLKQALPNII
+74 GPRLKQALPNII

-92 DPQGCHIAVDPTAA
+92 DPQGCHIAVDPAA
-106 ADGRRV
+106 LDGGRRV

-117 RAWFRFIVDAFTA
+117 RAWFKFIVDAFTA
-130 AGHRHLRAVPATRC
+130 AGHRHLRAVPVTRCLPPATR
-144 VPQQQRA
+144 RDA
-151 AARAEADAVQ
+151 AAAAETEAVADVALDRP
-161 GAPREHAAAA
+161 AEHAAAA
-171 VAHDAALGT
+171 DAPGSGH
-180 AAGAAG
+180 AGATANAP
-186 SALAPP
+186 ALAE
-192 SVDNTVSGEPMLDAQ
+192 S
-207 LHEPIVAL
+207 IVA
-215 VLGLATTASAPSL
+215 V
-228 AEESADAA
+228 
-236 PLTAAAPRVELAL
+236 
-249 ARGALGEGFAAPLP
+249 ALGEGFAAPVSS
-263 AVAATLEALANGTP
+263 AVATLEALANGTP

-290 QLASARPLDDK
+290 QLASVRPLDDK
-301 RLVPG
+301 RLLPG

-312 DAFARRA
+312 DALVRRA
-319 LDERFDLCQF
+319 LDSRFDLCQF

-341 TLTRLRVPIALAAAS
+341 TFMRLRLPLALAATTLAI
-356 LVVAVIGV
+356 AVIGA
-364 NAHWWKLA
+364 NAHWWKLS
-372 RERDALSAQITE
+372 RERDALAAQITE
-384 TLLTAFPKTTTVLD
+384 TLLSTFPKTTTVLD

-406 LDQLRIAAGELSPND
+406 LDRLRIAAGELSPND

-465 GPRLSRNGLTGEID
+465 AQRLARNGLTGEID

>member
-31 DKSGHAQRAGRAS
+31 DKSGHTQRAGRAA

-53 TVLVVA
+53 TVLIVA
-59 ARDLLL
+59 ARDLLM
-65 LEQTVPPLK
+65 LEQALPPLK
-74 GPKLKQALPNII
+74 GPRLKQALPNII

-92 DPQGCHIAVDPTAA
+92 DPQGCHIAVDPAA
-106 ADGRRV
+106 LDGGRRV

-117 RAWFRFIVDAFTA
+117 RAWFKFIVDAFTA
-130 AGHRHLRAVPATRC
+130 AGHRHLRAVPVTRCLPPATR
-144 VPQQQRA
+144 RDA
-151 AARAEADAVQ
+151 AAAAETEAVADVALDRP
-161 GAPREHAAAA
+161 AEHAAAA
-171 VAHDAALGT
+171 DAPGSGH
-180 AAGAAG
+180 AGATAN
-186 SALAPP
+186 APAP
-192 SVDNTVSGEPMLDAQ
+192 AES
-207 LHEPIVAL
+207 IVA
-215 VLGLATTASAPSL
+215 VALGLAATERAPSL
-228 AEESADAA
+228 AEEPAALLPQAPSA
-236 PLTAAAPRVELAL
+236 V
-249 ARGALGEGFAAPLP
+249 
-263 AVAATLEALANGTP
+263 ATLEALANGTP

-290 QLASARPLDDK
+290 QLASVRPLDDK
-301 RLVPG
+301 RLLPG

-312 DAFARRA
+312 DALVRRA
-319 LDERFDLCQF
+319 LDSRFDLCQF

-341 TLTRLRVPIALAAAS
+341 TFMRLRLPLALAATTLAI
-356 LVVAVIGV
+356 AVIGA
-364 NAHWWKLA
+364 NAHWWKLS
-372 RERDALSAQITE
+372 RERDALAAQITE
-384 TLLTAFPKTTTVLD
+384 TLLSTFPKTTTVLD

-406 LDQLRIAAGELSPND
+406 LDRLRIAAGELSPND

-465 GPRLSRNGLTGEID
+465 AQRLARNGLTGEID

>member
-31 DKSGHAQRAGRAS
+31 DKSGHTQRAGRAA

-53 TVLVVA
+53 TVLIVA
-59 ARDLLL
+59 ARDLLM
-65 LEQTVPPLK
+65 LEQALPPLK
-74 GPKLKQALPNII
+74 GPRLKQALPNII

-92 DPQGCHIAVDPTAA
+92 DPQGCHIAVDPAA
-106 ADGRRV
+106 LDGGRRV

-117 RAWFRFIVDAFTA
+117 RAWFKFIVDAFTA
-130 AGHRHLRAVPATRC
+130 AGHRHLRAVPVTRCLPPATR
-144 VPQQQRA
+144 RDA
-151 AARAEADAVQ
+151 AAAAETEAVADVALDRPA
-161 GAPREHAAAA
+161 GHAAAA
-171 VAHDAALGT
+171 DAPGSGH
-180 AAGAAG
+180 AGATAN
-186 SALAPP
+186 APAP
-192 SVDNTVSGEPMLDAQ
+192 AES
-207 LHEPIVAL
+207 IV
-215 VLGLATTASAPSL
+215 
-228 AEESADAA
+228 
-236 PLTAAAPRVELAL
+236 
-249 ARGALGEGFAAPLP
+249 ALGEGFAAPVSS
-263 AVAATLEALANGTP
+263 AVATLEALANGTP

-290 QLASARPLDDK
+290 QLASVRPLDDK
-301 RLVPG
+301 RLLPG

-312 DAFARRA
+312 DALVRRA
-319 LDERFDLCQF
+319 LDSRFDLCQF

-341 TLTRLRVPIALAAAS
+341 TFMRLRLPLALAATTLAI
-356 LVVAVIGV
+356 AVIGA
-364 NAHWWKLA
+364 NAHWWKLS
-372 RERDALSAQITE
+372 RERDALAAQITE
-384 TLLTAFPKTTTVLD
+384 TLLSTFPKTTTVLD

-406 LDQLRIAAGELSPND
+406 LDRLRIAAGELSPND

-465 GPRLSRNGLTGEID
+465 AQRLARNGLTGEID

>member
-31 DKSGHAQRAGRAS
+31 DKSGHTQRAGRAA

-53 TVLVVA
+53 TVLIVA
-59 ARDLLL
+59 ARDLLM
-65 LEQTVPPLK
+65 LEQALPPLK
-74 GPKLKQALPNII
+74 GPRLKQALPNII

-92 DPQGCHIAVDPTAA
+92 DPQGCHIAVDPAA
-106 ADGRRV
+106 LDGGRRV

-117 RAWFRFIVDAFTA
+117 RAWFKFIVDAFTA
-130 AGHRHLRAVPATRC
+130 AGHRHLRAVPVTRCLPPATR
-144 VPQQQRA
+144 RDA
-151 AARAEADAVQ
+151 AAAAETEAVADV
-161 GAPREHAAAA
+161 APDRPAGHAAAA
-171 VAHDAALGT
+171 DAPGSGH
-180 AAGAAG
+180 AGATAN
-186 SALAPP
+186 APAP
-192 SVDNTVSGEPMLDAQ
+192 AES
-207 LHEPIVAL
+207 IVA
-215 VLGLATTASAPSL
+215 VALGLAATERAPSL
-228 AEESADAA
+228 AEEPAALLPQAPSA
-236 PLTAAAPRVELAL
+236 V
-249 ARGALGEGFAAPLP
+249 
-263 AVAATLEALANGTP
+263 ATLEALANGTP

-290 QLASARPLDDK
+290 QLASVRPLDDK
-301 RLVPG
+301 RLLPG

-312 DAFARRA
+312 DALVRRA
-319 LDERFDLCQF
+319 LDSRFDLCQF

-341 TLTRLRVPIALAAAS
+341 TFMRLRLPLALAATTLAI
-356 LVVAVIGV
+356 AVIGA
-364 NAHWWKLA
+364 NAHWWKLS
-372 RERDALSAQITE
+372 RERDALAAQITE
-384 TLLTAFPKTTTVLD
+384 TLLSTFPKTTTVLD

-406 LDQLRIAAGELSPND
+406 LDRLRIAAGELSPND

-465 GPRLSRNGLTGEID
+465 AQRLARNGLTGEID